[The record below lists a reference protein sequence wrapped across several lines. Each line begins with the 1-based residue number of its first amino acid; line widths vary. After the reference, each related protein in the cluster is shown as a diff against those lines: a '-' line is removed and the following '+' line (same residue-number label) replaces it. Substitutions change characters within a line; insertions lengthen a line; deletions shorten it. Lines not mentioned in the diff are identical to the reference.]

1 MLLVIR
7 FYLMIYNKYYFG
19 RGGREEMKQINNNT
33 LKGAMN
39 DRDPNWCVSCDKND
53 RCDSCD
59 AFDFGESDCGTCDKG
74 VECTTNG

>member
-1 MLLVIR
+1 
-7 FYLMIYNKYYFG
+7 
-19 RGGREEMKQINNNT
+19 MKQINNNT